1 MKRLWHDWGSD
12 PTSPHEGRVQL
23 YCINLPLVDKHL
35 EQGQR
40 KVVWTRLARNGYGSL
55 FKKKD
60 RHSVL
65 SNDWDAKKTTAG
77 AAAAASG
84 AGPAAAPEANSSKEK
99 QIVDDEEDDTLCFH
113 FAPDMKPLVF
123 PAEDQLVE
131 GTDS

>member
-1 MKRLWHDWGSD
+1 M
-12 PTSPHEGRVQL
+12 QL
-23 YCINLPLVDKHL
+23 YCINLPLVEKHL

-60 RHSVL
+60 RHSNMH
-65 SNDWDAKKTTAG
+65 NDWDAKKTDE
-77 AAAAASG
+77 G
-84 AGPAAAPEANSSKEK
+84 AGPAALQDAAAEADKAAPGA
-99 QIVDDEEDDTLCFH
+99 EDGLLFH

-123 PAEDQLVE
+123 PSEDELVE